1 MIIVFRSI
9 IDKNLLLEYKN
20 NIIVLSGGMQGEIS
34 NKWSSK
40 ERRERKRTSGN
51 WLDFKQGSSSRMIR
65 FV

>member
-1 MIIVFRSI
+1 MLPSFAEQQVVVVVGKMSSTLCT
-9 IDKNLLLEYKN
+9 K
-20 NIIVLSGGMQGEIS
+20 GEIS